1 MTATLVQPLTP
12 QPLHDPRTPTA
23 SAPKPAQTGA
33 GPSAP
38 SAADPREA
46 IIEHV
51 SVLRAF
57 AISLCRDVTLADDL
71 VQDTL
76 LKAWSKFHL
85 FTPGTNLRAWLFTI
99 LRNGFYSGRRKRA
112 REVADSDGTL
122 AGQLACKPEHDGH
135 LALGELAAALGRLPP
150 EQREALILVG
160 AMGFSIEEAAE
171 TCGCATGTIK
181 SRANRGRKALAVML
195 HLDDDEATNMSPDL
209 SEAVLAGLPGSVA

>member
-1 MTATLVQPLTP
+1 L
-12 QPLHDPRTPTA
+12 
-23 SAPKPAQTGA
+23 S
-33 GPSAP
+33 
-38 SAADPREA
+38 DPREA

-112 REVADSDGTL
+112 REVSDSDGTL
-122 AGQLACKPEHDGH
+122 AGQLACKPDHDGH
-135 LALGELAAALGRLPP
+135 LALGELAAALGRLPA

-181 SRANRGRKALAVML
+181 SRANRGRKALAAML
-195 HLDDDEATNMSPDL
+195 HLGEDEATNMPAGI
-209 SEAVLAGLPGSVA
+209 SEAVLAGLPGSGA

>member
-1 MTATLVQPLTP
+1 MTATLVQPIAHFDPAP
-12 QPLHDPRTPTA
+12 QQHR
-23 SAPKPAQTGA
+23 S
-33 GPSAP
+33 GPSRP
-38 SAADPREA
+38 GTTLSDPREA

-51 SVLRAF
+51 AVLRAF

-76 LKAWSKFHL
+76 LNAWSKFDL

-112 REVADSDGTL
+112 REVSDSDGTL
-122 AGQLACKPEHDGH
+122 AGQLACKPDHDGH
-135 LALGELAAALGRLPP
+135 LALGELAAALGRLPA

-181 SRANRGRKALAVML
+181 SRANRGRRALAAML
-195 HLDDDEATNMSPDL
+195 HLGEDEATNMPSGI
-209 SEAVLAGLPGSVA
+209 SEAVLTGLPGSVA